1 MSNEEY
7 IEQYP
12 QFFKDDID
20 KWLFKEFNIIG
31 GACSSVEELRYSV
44 AREVAEKAMNYAKE
58 QLMKD
63 SKHGVVEDNYVMF
76 DDNTCIDLDPSM
88 SLNPGFKLNDGQKV
102 NVLINVEG

>member
-1 MSNEEY
+1 MSNGEY

-44 AREVAEKAMNYAKE
+44 AREVAEKAIDYAKE

-63 SKHGVVEDNYVMF
+63 SVDGKIVARWPLSSEPLYCDVHIYSRIKDHVKEGDKVKFVIINED
-76 DDNTCIDLDPSM
+76 
-88 SLNPGFKLNDGQKV
+88 
-102 NVLINVEG
+102 

>member
-44 AREVAEKAMNYAKE
+44 AREVAEKAMDYAKE

-63 SKHGVVEDNYVMF
+63 SVDGKIVSSECIESSATTFDYV
-76 DDNTCIDLDPSM
+76 
-88 SLNPGFKLNDGQKV
+88 
-102 NVLINVEG
+102 